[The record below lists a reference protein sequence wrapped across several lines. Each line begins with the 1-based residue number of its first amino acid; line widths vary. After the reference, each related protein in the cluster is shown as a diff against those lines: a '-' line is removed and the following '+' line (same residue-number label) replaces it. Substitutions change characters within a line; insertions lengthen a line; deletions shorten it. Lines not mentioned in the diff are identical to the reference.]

1 MTLPLS
7 PWNSLPEVRSQV
19 AAKEIFLCDCTLR
32 EGEQSAGAAFS
43 LEKKLELAHRLD
55 EVGIKQIQVGYPG
68 VSEEDKQIVKTFVA
82 EGFDA
87 EIESISMIHV
97 PNWRHHVE
105 AGLECG
111 VDIVSMQ
118 FGISDIRLERVL
130 HTTRAEVLSTISE
143 AVRYAKDQGAFVSFS
158 PTDATRAD
166 PDFLIEVVRTLADAG
181 ADRLRVTDSMGA
193 CGPAGF
199 RAMVEAV
206 VEAVDVP
213 VGVHVHNDFGLAMA
227 NVCAAVEAG
236 AHWVDCVVNGLGERS
251 GNVSLDEVAMTLQY
265 IYDLDTG
272 IDVGRLTELARLV
285 EKMAKVSLPQ
295 SKPVVGENAFAHQLD
310 NHIRGVLT
318 DPAVYEP
325 FPPELVGNRRRF
337 PLGRLSGKHA
347 VTMKLR
353 ESGVETE
360 ELDVDEL
367 VRWTRNQAERLGG
380 SLSDAAFNERVN
392 EMRSSAKA

>member
-1 MTLPLS
+1 MSLPLS
-7 PWNSLPEVRSQV
+7 PWNSLPEVRQRV
-19 AAKEIFLCDCTLR
+19 AARDVFLCDCTLR

-43 LEKKLELAHRLD
+43 LEKKIELAHRLD
-55 EVGIKQIQVGYPG
+55 DIGIKQIQVGYPG

-82 EGFDA
+82 EGFRA
-87 EIESISMIHV
+87 KIESISMIHV

-130 HTTRAEVLSTISE
+130 RTTRAEVLQTISE
-143 AVRYAKDQGAFVSFS
+143 AVRYAKEQGAFVSFS

-166 PDFLIEVVRTLADAG
+166 PDFLIEVVRTLEEAG
-181 ADRLRVTDSMGA
+181 VDRLRVTDSMGA
-193 CGPAGF
+193 CGPTGF

-206 VEAVDVP
+206 VGAVDVP

-227 NVCAAVEAG
+227 NVCASVEAG

-251 GNVSLDEVAMTLQY
+251 GNVSLDEVAMTLEH
-265 IYDLDTG
+265 IYDFDTG
-272 IDVGRLTELARLV
+272 IHLGRLTELARQV
-285 EKMAKVSLPQ
+285 ERMAQVPLAK

-310 NHIRGVLT
+310 NHIRGVLA

-325 FPPELVGNRRRF
+325 FPPELVGNQRRF
-337 PLGRLSGKHA
+337 PLGRLSGKYA

-353 ESGVETE
+353 EFGVDPEALDIE
-360 ELDVDEL
+360 ELVD
-367 VRWTRNQAERLGG
+367 WTRSQAERQGG
-380 SLSDAAFNERVN
+380 SLSDDAFRTRVE
-392 EMRSSAKA
+392 EMTSSAKA